1 MEVWSMAERK
11 IQLAGASNVRDL
23 GGYPTLSGKKTKMG
37 RFIRAAGLEGLTDS
51 DIQIL
56 LDYGVKVNLDL
67 RTSSESERWPD
78 RLLALPEIAYYQVSL
93 LDGLDLANPPHL
105 LSELYT
111 EALDHCK
118 PHFKASFE
126 LMTQYLE
133 APFLFH
139 CSAGKDRTGMI
150 AALLLDLAQVDQEL
164 IIANYTESVR
174 NLGPLIEKF
183 AQENDPKLRAFLSSN
198 RIDIEPFLKNLENQY
213 GGSEGY
219 LQVIGLSEKNI
230 EDLRES
236 FLT

>member
-1 MEVWSMAERK
+1 MAERK
-11 IQLAGASNVRDL
+11 IQLTGASNVRDL
-23 GGYPTLSGKKTKMG
+23 GGYPTLDGKKTKMG

-67 RTSSESERWPD
+67 RTTSESQRWPD
-78 RLLALPEIAYYQVSL
+78 RLLSIPEIAYYQVSL
-93 LDGLDLANPPHL
+93 LDGLDLVNPPHS
-105 LSELYT
+105 LSALYT
-111 EALDHCK
+111 EALDQCK
-118 PHFKASFE
+118 PYFKTSFE
-126 LMTQYLE
+126 LMTQYLDN
-133 APFLFH
+133 PFLFH

-150 AALLLDLAQVDQEL
+150 AALLLDLAKVDTEL
-164 IIANYTESVR
+164 IIANYTESVN

-198 RIDIEPFLKNLENQY
+198 RTDIEPFLKNLEAQY

-236 FLT
+236 FLAF

>member
-1 MEVWSMAERK
+1 MAERK

-93 LDGLDLANPPHL
+93 LDGLDLANPPHR

-111 EALDHCK
+111 EALDRCK

-150 AALLLDLAQVDQEL
+150 AALLLDLVKVDREL

>member
-1 MEVWSMAERK
+1 MAERK

-93 LDGLDLANPPHL
+93 LDGLDLANPPHR

-118 PHFKASFE
+118 SHFKASFE
-126 LMTQYLE
+126 LMTQYPE

-174 NLGPLIEKF
+174 NLGPLIEEF

>member
-67 RTSSESERWPD
+67 RTSAESERWPD

-150 AALLLDLAQVDQEL
+150 AALLLDLVKVDREL

>member
-1 MEVWSMAERK
+1 MAERK